1 MSSGF
6 VSAGTNDQPVERD
19 AEWLQAQQD
28 LEAQR
33 RRREEESKQTDG
45 KSLYEV
51 LQANKAKKQEAFEE
65 SIKLKNQFRAL
76 DEDEAEF
83 LDSVLESTRAKEAAL
98 KKETTEQLDAFRR
111 HQEEVERAARLT
123 GATDGDQPAEEE
135 HWASAGRKRKKARDK
150 ESLMGIKIRRTSS
163 VGEKG
168 ASSNA
173 SPKTDTKSPDPAEKE
188 KEIVPSAGVSKPENV
203 TKTATGTGL
212 AASEK
217 TSGVVG
223 STVPKETQAQKPKPT
238 PAALGLGGY
247 SSDEDD

>member
-6 VSAGTNDQPVERD
+6 VSAGTNEQPVERD
-19 AEWLQAQQD
+19 AEWLQAQQE

-33 RRREEESKQTDG
+33 RRKEEESKQNDG

-51 LQANKAKKQEAFEE
+51 LQANKANPRYPQ

-123 GATDGDQPAEEE
+123 GTDEGDQPTEEE

-163 VGEKG
+163 AGEKG
-168 ASSNA
+168 ASNA
-173 SPKTDTKSPDPAEKE
+173 SPKTNTKSPDPTEKE
-188 KEIVPSAGVSKPENV
+188 KEPVPSPGAPRQEHAAKIVAGTKP
-203 TKTATGTGL
+203 

-217 TSGVVG
+217 GSGVVG
-223 STVPKETQAQKPKPT
+223 SAVQRESQAQKPKPT
-238 PAALGLGGY
+238 PAALGLSGY
-247 SSDEDD
+247 SSEDDD

>member
-6 VSAGTNDQPVERD
+6 VSGGTNDQPIERD
-19 AEWLQAQQD
+19 AEWLQAQQE

-33 RRREEESKQTDG
+33 RRKEDEGKQNDG

-98 KKETTEQLDAFRR
+98 KKETTQQLDAFRR
-111 HQEEVERAARLT
+111 HQEEAERAARLT
-123 GATDGDQPAEEE
+123 GTKEEDQPVEEE
-135 HWASAGRKRKKARDK
+135 HWGSTGRKRKKAKDK

-163 VGEKG
+163 VGDKG
-168 ASSNA
+168 TSDAISKANS
-173 SPKTDTKSPDPAEKE
+173 DPAEKQ
-188 KEIVPSAGVSKPENV
+188 KE
-203 TKTATGTGL
+203 TA
-212 AASEK
+212 AASGAPKEEGAAKNTPETPPAGSEK
-217 TSGVVG
+217 GSAVIG
-223 STVPKETQAQKPKPT
+223 STVQKEAQAQKPKPT
-238 PAALGLGGY
+238 PAALGLSGY